1 MVVGYLS
8 CSNRSASQEDLLQGE
23 REAGGGGR
31 RRHCQQ
37 FKRQQ
42 PPKPQPHLD
51 VEAQPLGCAAECLP
65 QRRDAVCPSEGDGE
79 AWSTQHLT
87 HRPMRKQRPASAAVA
102 VCTATAWLQSPTGE
116 EPACRCHP
124 RVRRSCRAACRAAIL
139 TAAAAAGRGR
149 QRRLGGSGGGAL
161 KLRLEDA
168 ASHGG
173 WVAGAGK
180 VRGQAAQPMAPSRLT
195 CAHHGVTGQ
204 KHKRSCSCATIH
216 STPENKLQAPQPTRS
231 L

>member
-1 MVVGYLS
+1 M
-8 CSNRSASQEDLLQGE
+8 
-23 REAGGGGR
+23 R
-31 RRHCQQ
+31 RRTSQVNSRAAAAA
-37 FKRQQ
+37 KPNNTYAAVAARTN
-42 PPKPQPHLD
+42 KPQPHLN

-124 RVRRSCRAACRAAIL
+124 RVRRSCRAARCAAVL
-139 TAAAAAGRGR
+139 AAAAAAARRGR
-149 QRRLGGSGGGAL
+149 QRRLGGSRGGAL

-168 ASHGG
+168 ARQGG
-173 WVAGAGK
+173 RGK
-180 VRGQAAQPMAPSRLT
+180 AER
-195 CAHHGVTGQ
+195 
-204 KHKRSCSCATIH
+204 
-216 STPENKLQAPQPTRS
+216 
-231 L
+231 